1 MTVTVQ
7 KEVADRIVARPG
19 VKDYGA
25 LAIWIQSQCRAEIV
39 RVLPPSVFWPRPKVS
54 SAFVQIALDETL
66 RQRIPDRAF
75 FHEFVRSM
83 FCHRRKVLRSE
94 LLSAGKQFSKAQ
106 VDELL
111 AGLGLE
117 PTRAGRAAGAR
128 GNAPPLRGRPRG
140 NPYVGRNSFRLRPS
154 TTDRSVG
161 NGMNSVL
168 RRLAATV

>member
-1 MTVTVQ
+1 MANLPYNVATPLISNLLALDRPPCTMTVTVQ

-25 LAIWIQSQCRAEIV
+25 FAIWIQSQCRAEIV

-54 SAFVQIALDETL
+54 SAFVQITLDETL

-75 FHEFVRSM
+75 FHDFVRSM

-94 LLSAGKQFSKAQ
+94 LLRAGKQFNKAQ

-117 PTRAGRAAGAR
+117 PTVRAERLG
-128 GNAPPLRGRPRG
+128 PEEMLRLCEAVR
-140 NPYVGRNSFRLRPS
+140 
-154 TTDRSVG
+154 T
-161 NGMNSVL
+161 
-168 RRLAATV
+168 ATPT